1 MADFHSL
8 AAAADSHSRLGRF
21 DARLKIMVV
30 IAAITVNLLSVNI
43 IAPLLIAAITLGS
56 LAISDVPLR
65 RVVLR
70 LGLPLM
76 MAAVIFLTQLF
87 LYGET
92 VIGHTDVF
100 GVTISAYSE
109 GLERG
114 LLIVGRVIGGASL
127 VVWLSLSTPVQQ
139 LIVASQWFRVSKVV
153 VEIMALMY
161 RFIFVLLEEIIT
173 IRQAQQMRLGY
184 ARWRTAM
191 TSVSILAASL
201 FFRAYDRGER
211 LFSAMS
217 LRGYSGTTVLAKTR
231 DISTA
236 DYCILGLTISALL
249 VIFLIGRIAL

>member
-173 IRQAQQMRLGY
+173 SSGF
-184 ARWRTAM
+184 T
-191 TSVSILAASL
+191 SILTPLNFSL
-201 FFRAYDRGER
+201 ER
-211 LFSAMS
+211 MDILFSEWRNLSRLICTMRS
-217 LRGYSGTTVLAKTR
+217 LATGMT
-231 DISTA
+231 
-236 DYCILGLTISALL
+236 L
-249 VIFLIGRIAL
+249 V